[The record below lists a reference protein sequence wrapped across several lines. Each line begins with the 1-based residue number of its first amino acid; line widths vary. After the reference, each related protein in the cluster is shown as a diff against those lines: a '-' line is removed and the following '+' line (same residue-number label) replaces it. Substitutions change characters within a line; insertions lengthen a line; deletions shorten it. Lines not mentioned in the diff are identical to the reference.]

1 MKRRKS
7 VGCVHTEQLNAAVP
21 AHSSVPWARLLLQL
35 CSSLRLLLHAPAAL
49 LQAKLGVF
57 SGFVYKYF
65 YQESDTVDRKAQ
77 SKLGMQYQVE
87 LLLASDVT
95 PVSLLTAPGQGGG
108 AGRGSAALW
117 HLWML

>member
-1 MKRRKS
+1 MKRRRS

-108 AGRGSAALW
+108 AGRGSAAL
-117 HLWML
+117 